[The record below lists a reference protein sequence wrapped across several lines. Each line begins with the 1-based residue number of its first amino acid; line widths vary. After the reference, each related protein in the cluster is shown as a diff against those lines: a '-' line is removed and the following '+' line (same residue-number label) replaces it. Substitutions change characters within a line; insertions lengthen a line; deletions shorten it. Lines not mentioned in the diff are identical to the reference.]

1 VARPS
6 GSYDV
11 DGGSVVWLTAVKY
24 FATAALCQLASG
36 DCLMKD
42 EKPPPEPN
50 WSVAISGWSCF

>member
-1 VARPS
+1 
-6 GSYDV
+6 
-11 DGGSVVWLTAVKY
+11 VKY